1 MPTRSLR
8 SSFSWERPSGSH
20 AATVAATAGLAVA
33 TWRRR
38 SFSLAI
44 ATALVASPIVWLD
57 YFALTAVPLAIAR
70 PRLSWIWFVPLA
82 TVGLEG
88 AGLAIGDGV
97 GTTRALVAFSVVL
110 AVAYRHEPTT
120 SSRSTLTRR
129 ATRRDHGRRCQEKY
143 EHEKA

>member
-1 MPTRSLR
+1 MGAPQWLARLV
-8 SSFSWERPSGSH
+8 
-20 AATVAATAGLAVA
+20 TVAAAAGLAVG

-70 PRLSWIWFVPLA
+70 PRLSWIWFVPLT

-88 AGLAIGDGV
+88 AGLAIGDGL
-97 GTTRALVAFSVVL
+97 GTTRALVAFAVVL
-110 AVAYRHEPTT
+110 AIADRHEPTT
-120 SSRSTLTRR
+120 VLTKQDDEVDDAPRSRSPLSGEAR
-129 ATRRDHGRRCQEKY
+129 A
-143 EHEKA
+143 